1 MNDPK
6 KSVPKTPHRLSAGPV
21 EEQKPS
27 RVIAVFWWV
36 VFIVPLVLIYVT
48 SGSLLLIG
56 ILVVVRVA
64 IMFIPFGKKDKKK
77 AVKAPAPSSLN
88 TGLSALVGSPAQAK
102 KTGNSYMPF
111 KTIFTPLIEEAKD
124 EWRWLMKFLRIY
136 DHEREDRYLDD
147 YRKLRGWGR

>member
-1 MNDPK
+1 MIVLSDPK
-6 KSVPKTPHRLSAGPV
+6 KSVPKIPHRLSAGPV

-56 ILVVVRVA
+56 ILIVVRVA

-77 AVKAPAPSSLN
+77 AVTVPGLPRVDNQPAP
-88 TGLSALVGSPAQAK
+88 AK

-136 DHEREDRYLDD
+136 DHEKEDRYLDD

>member
-1 MNDPK
+1 MIVLSDVK
-6 KSVPKTPHRLSAGPV
+6 KSVPKIPHRLSAGPV

-56 ILVVVRVA
+56 ILIVVRVA

-77 AVKAPAPSSLN
+77 AVTAPVHLQSPDTPAP
-88 TGLSALVGSPAQAK
+88 K

-136 DHEREDRYLDD
+136 DHEEDRYLDD